1 MVGALSPLV
10 LVLTMEEEDSTQSE
24 VLVIESVLLEL
35 AAEDA
40 AVLEIAEVLLTP
52 VGT

>member
-1 MVGALSPLV
+1 M
-10 LVLTMEEEDSTQSE
+10 LVLTMEEEESTQSE
-24 VLVIESVLLEL
+24 VLVTESVLLEL
-35 AAEDA
+35 AVEDA